1 MDGCRDRVWPSQL
14 NSAILRAGVALVVL
28 VLCGIFDFAPHA
40 IADDGYEQ
48 FGGTARGQTISVHAD
63 RVPTLPQESRT
74 HPGSKSPS
82 ALNPPPIRQWRV
94 TPAMCLLGNLS
105 GATAFAESCDEGYQ
119 LAYAGIECEEDE
131 RAVGALFE
139 QRRESDGWSDAD
151 LVEEESCLAQQ
162 RQQVDIPAAAAR
174 AFQEM
179 KIAPPEV
186 SVQPPDGWTLV
197 NVDTIAFT
205 ENQPRTM
212 STSLFGV
219 PVEIRA
225 VPHSYS
231 WDFGDGSAPLVTTEP
246 GAPYPAHTIAHTY
259 VRQGAATISLTTTWH
274 GQFRLAGEPTWHDV
288 AGEATTVSSSGNL
301 EILEAR
307 ARLVEDLY
315 GE

>member
-1 MDGCRDRVWPSQL
+1 
-14 NSAILRAGVALVVL
+14 
-28 VLCGIFDFAPHA
+28 
-40 IADDGYEQ
+40 
-48 FGGTARGQTISVHAD
+48 
-63 RVPTLPQESRT
+63 
-74 HPGSKSPS
+74 
-82 ALNPPPIRQWRV
+82 
-94 TPAMCLLGNLS
+94 MCLLGNLS
-105 GATAFAESCDEGYQ
+105 GTTALAESCDEGYQ

-139 QRRESDGWSDAD
+139 QRRESGGWSDAD

-212 STSLFGV
+212 STSLFGI

-225 VPHSYS
+225 VPHNYS
-231 WDFGDGSAPLVTTEP
+231 WDFGDGSAPLVTSDP

-259 VRQGAATISLTTTWH
+259 ERQGAATISLTTTWH

-288 AGEATTVSSSGNL
+288 AGEGTTVSSSGSL